1 MGKGSAGKK
10 KSAKLRK
17 SDSNNT
23 LVKSLDSEIDLYLSM
38 EELNKDFSPL
48 QWWKKN
54 IAIFPLLSDLAAKFL
69 SSPPSSIES
78 ERLFSIE
85 GNVYSPHRNWL
96 TANTGEILMFLNY
109 NLRIFDFKY

>member
-1 MGKGSAGKK
+1 MAKMQNEIESDSYTTASNNEDEKLNFKCDFDKCFDDVVASMGKGSAGKK

-48 QWWKKN
+48 QWWKK
-54 IAIFPLLSDLAAKFL
+54 I
-69 SSPPSSIES
+69 
-78 ERLFSIE
+78 
-85 GNVYSPHRNWL
+85 
-96 TANTGEILMFLNY
+96 
-109 NLRIFDFKY
+109 